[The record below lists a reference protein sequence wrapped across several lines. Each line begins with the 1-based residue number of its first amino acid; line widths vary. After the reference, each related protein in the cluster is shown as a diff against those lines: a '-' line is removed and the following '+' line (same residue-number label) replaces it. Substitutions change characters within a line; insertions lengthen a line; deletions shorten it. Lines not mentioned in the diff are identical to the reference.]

1 LDECLSRRVT
11 DFTNKIR
18 APSPSSPVFPFPEL
32 IRSPAAMG
40 PNTSLAEQHQTEN
53 CQFSSSPMRACI
65 PDRRYAQM
73 IYPSDAN
80 RIAEVCYA
88 A

>member
-32 IRSPAAMG
+32 IRSPAMAKHIPGGTASIRELPIFKFANARVYPG
-40 PNTSLAEQHQTEN
+40 PTVCAYDL
-53 CQFSSSPMRACI
+53 PK
-65 PDRRYAQM
+65 RRH
-73 IYPSDAN
+73 